1 MIQRYCLRIALIVPV
16 YLVEALLSFAVPD
29 KGMWALELV
38 KASYEAFALYSF
50 LALMLAFA
58 GGPASLVDLWES
70 EDRYL
75 RGSWIMGTCMHGT
88 IKLDGLFLKRLVQGV
103 IQFVIVR
110 FLIVI
115 TVPILIARGLYEEGK
130 VRFDSGWVYVAF
142 IHNVSLWICLYSLW
156 LFYLSTKHYLR
167 PFSPALKFGLI
178 KSIIFISFWQKI
190 VLQVAVASNVVE
202 TPDEYSKREIMDG
215 WNSFLLILEC
225 LPIAILNFFA
235 FGSVRVAQPAPSLF
249 LWSAKTDEKGSLPL
263 SLSLSFSLSLSP
275 SQRTGSYDAEWG
287 SWRMLMEHGNA
298 KTANAFPIASK
309 SSNNNAEGDKL
320 DEDWSKHVPTP
331 VAALTH
337 AINAMDVVQHA
348 LTTFSSG
355 YGRRRYLALE
365 LSQRDSHNAPMT
377 PLPESTAAGGHGS
390 ERENKGFGT
399 FASP

>member
-263 SLSLSFSLSLSP
+263 SLSLSLSLSLL
-275 SQRTGSYDAEWG
+275 RRGRG
-287 SWRMLMEHGNA
+287 
-298 KTANAFPIASK
+298 
-309 SSNNNAEGDKL
+309 
-320 DEDWSKHVPTP
+320 
-331 VAALTH
+331 LT
-337 AINAMDVVQHA
+337 MR
-348 LTTFSSG
+348 SG
-355 YGRRRYLALE
+355 E
-365 LSQRDSHNAPMT
+365 
-377 PLPESTAAGGHGS
+377 AGGC
-390 ERENKGFGT
+390 
-399 FASP
+399 